1 MQDKEVYREMILE
14 GYVLRGK
21 LCLERTLAGSHTLK
35 EGNLPVFTVTSSYW

>member
-21 LCLERTLAGSHTLK
+21 LCLEKTMAGSHMLK
-35 EGNLPVFTVTSSYW
+35 EENLPVSTATSSYW